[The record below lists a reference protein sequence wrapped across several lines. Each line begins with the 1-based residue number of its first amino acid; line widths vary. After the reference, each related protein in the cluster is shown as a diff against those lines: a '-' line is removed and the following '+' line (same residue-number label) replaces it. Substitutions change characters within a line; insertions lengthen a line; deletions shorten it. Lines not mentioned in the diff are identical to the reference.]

1 MKTPTWKIVVY
12 LQLYQH
18 HPGKHKSTIVEAH
31 TGMEAEVIALEKFPG
46 SKVVRTE
53 RISGYG
59 ES

>member
-1 MKTPTWKIVVY
+1 MKIPTWKIVVY
-12 LQLYQH
+12 FQLYQH

-31 TGMEAEVIALEKFPG
+31 TGMEAEIIALEKFPG

-59 ES
+59 EG